1 MSYSGYA
8 SNIDSGVSTLKN
20 SISSISSIDFSSCWQ
35 GNASTKQMSNLDK
48 VINSFNIQ
56 VEQMNSLSSALRLI
70 DDYDAAKDKYESAL
84 NNRNSLNEEDD
95 NYSANYDNYTN
106 IMNEASNEMSS
117 LKAQINQL
125 LESISDSYTSSIVVV
140 PPTSLVSTT
149 TSISSIN
156 EISSSLSGS
165 FDLKNTVVRSGA
177 GNFNME
183 PDFSNTAAW
192 ISENP
197 YAANYMGQCTWFAW
211 GRFYEIYG
219 YSPGFTGN
227 GYQCVGQLLN
237 AHGDKF
243 YKSDTPVAGSVFSTN
258 GVNRNH
264 VGLIIAVD
272 GDKITVQDGN
282 YDGHNN
288 GWDTAQSDW
297 NTYTTTLSEFQ
308 AKMGGGV
315 VFANPK

>member
-20 SISSISSIDFSSCWQ
+20 NISSIDSIDFSSCWQ
-35 GNASTKQMSNLDK
+35 GDASTKQLSNLDEI
-48 VINSFNIQ
+48 VSSFNIQ
-56 VEQMNSLSSALRLI
+56 VEQMNSLSSALKLI
-70 DDYDAAKDKYESAL
+70 DDYDAAKDKYDRAASNRSLL
-84 NNRNSLNEEDD
+84 NKDDD
-95 NYSANYDNYTN
+95 NYNVDYNKYSS
-106 IMNEASNEMSS
+106 IMNDASNEMSS
-117 LKAQINQL
+117 LKTQINQL
-125 LESISDSYTSSIVVV
+125 LDSISSEYSSSIVVV
-140 PPTSLVSTT
+140 QPTALVSTT
-149 TSISSIN
+149 ASISSIN
-156 EISSSLSGS
+156 EISAGLSGS

-297 NTYTTTLSEFQ
+297 GTYTTTLSEFQ